1 MHMASRSA
9 AAVEPCT
16 GTSSYGEYVNPQWVN
31 LLNILDMN
39 VEYERCI
46 GAELFTRDGRRILDF
61 LSGYCVH
68 NTGHNHPAIVT
79 ALKDE
84 LDKSGPAMLQSHIP
98 ELAGELAERLCRLS
112 GSGLTKAYFG
122 SSGSEGVEAAIKFC
136 RATTKRPGILY
147 ARGSFHGLTAGALS
161 LMNDEFWREG
171 FGPQL
176 QDTTAVAF
184 GDIEALEKALASKK
198 FAAFFVEPV
207 QAEAGIQVP
216 PANYLQQAQSL
227 CHKQGSLLVLDEV
240 QTGMFRTGTFL
251 AAHQFGVHPDIV
263 ILAKALSGGLMPVS
277 ATLMTEQVYNSVYS
291 SLRRAI
297 VHTSTFS
304 ENALSMRAGL
314 ATLKVLENE
323 QLGPRATILGERF
336 RDKLRH
342 ALAPYALVKEVRGM
356 GLLCGIEFAPPKN
369 LALRA
374 LYEAFHRIHPAMFGQ
389 VMVMRMF
396 REKNFLTQIC
406 GNNFT
411 VLKAAPP
418 LVISEAHLDEF
429 VAAIR
434 DVVALADSSPAF
446 WTEALALARR
456 AAKI

>member
-9 AAVEPCT
+9 AAVEPST
-16 GTSSYGEYVNPQWVN
+16 RTSSYGEYVNPQWVN

-46 GAELFTRDGRRILDF
+46 GAELLTRDGRRILDF

-98 ELAGELAERLCRLS
+98 KLAGELAERLCRLS

-171 FGPQL
+171 FGPLL

-198 FAAFFVEPV
+198 IAAFIVEPV
-207 QAEAGIQVP
+207 QAEAGIKVP
-216 PANYLQQAQSL
+216 PANYLPQAQSL
-227 CHKQGSLLVLDEV
+227 CHKYGSLFVLDEV

-323 QLGPRATILGERF
+323 QLGPRATILGEQF

-342 ALAPYALVKEVRGM
+342 ALAPYALVKQVRGM

-406 GNNFT
+406 GNNFM

-434 DVVALADSSPAF
+434 GVVALADSSPAF

>member
-1 MHMASRSA
+1 VS
-9 AAVEPCT
+9 
-16 GTSSYGEYVNPQWVN
+16 

-68 NTGHNHPAIVT
+68 NTGHNHPAIVK
-79 ALKDE
+79 ALKEE
-84 LDKSGPAMLQSHIP
+84 LDKSGPVMLQSHIP

-112 GSGLTKAYFG
+112 GGGLTKAYFG

-136 RATTKRPGILY
+136 RATTKRPGVLY
-147 ARGSFHGLTAGALS
+147 ARSSFHGLTAGALS

-171 FGPQL
+171 FGPLL

-198 FAAFFVEPV
+198 YAAFIVEPV
-207 QAEAGIQVP
+207 QAEAGIKVP
-216 PANYLQQAQSL
+216 PANYLQQAENL
-227 CHKQGSLLVLDEV
+227 CHKHGSLFVLDEV

-251 AAHQFGVHPDIV
+251 AAHQFGVDPDIV

-323 QLGPRATILGERF
+323 QLGTRATMLGKQF

-342 ALAPYALVKEVRGM
+342 ALAPYALVKEVRGV
-356 GLLCGIEFAPPKN
+356 GLLCGIEFVPPKN

-406 GNNFT
+406 GNNFM

-418 LVISEAHLDEF
+418 LVISDAHLDEF
-429 VAAIR
+429 VWAIR